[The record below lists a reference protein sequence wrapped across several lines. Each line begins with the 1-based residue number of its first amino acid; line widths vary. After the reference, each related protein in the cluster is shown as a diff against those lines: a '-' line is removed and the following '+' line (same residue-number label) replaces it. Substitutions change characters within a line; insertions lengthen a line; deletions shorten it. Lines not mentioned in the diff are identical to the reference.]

1 LKPVDLA
8 EQSKRSLPAPLS
20 QLSPLAHDFVS
31 VGLGNYLESFDFISK
46 NSGIVAQ
53 SHIDALVSEALAA
66 AKAGQS
72 IRSQTCIHQAL
83 LLRHCKT
90 VGPNNIGTFFRNL
103 IAGDGKIKENFLNDA
118 KKVYFVV
125 QEKAARAPY
134 QTQVARGPGRRI
146 HSTDPE
152 GNLLQPASSR
162 HHEPDRYGSPSDPIE
177 SDSNTT
183 GADAKE
189 GRKNATKAEAGG
201 GNDKHTPSQ
210 ASIFHHTAEPL
221 PTLPE
226 NRRLETT
233 KISGT
238 GGSVEMLDHR
248 EYLPVTSQTSSY
260 R

>member
-1 LKPVDLA
+1 
-8 EQSKRSLPAPLS
+8 LS

-31 VGLGNYLESFDFISK
+31 IGLGNYLESFDFISK

-66 AKAGQS
+66 TKAGQS
-72 IRSQTCIHQAL
+72 TRSQTCIHQAL
-83 LLRHCKT
+83 LLRHCKA
-90 VGPNNIGTFFRNL
+90 VGPNNISTFFRNL
-103 IAGDGKIKENFLNDA
+103 IAGDVKTKENLLNNV
-118 KKVYFVV
+118 KKVYGTI
-125 QEKAARAPY
+125 QEKAAKAPY
-134 QTQVARGPGRRI
+134 QTLVVRGPGRR
-146 HSTDPE
+146 TYYTNPE

-162 HHEPDRYGSPSDPIE
+162 HHEPGRYGSPSDPIE
-177 SDSNTT
+177 SDSKTT
-183 GADAKE
+183 GVDAKE
-189 GRKNATKAEAGG
+189 GRRSATKVEVGG

-233 KISGT
+233 KVSGT